1 MKAVMLN
8 VLDLRFPA
16 ANLSAYKCTQL
27 SPSLFRADSETV
39 HARENR
45 TDDVINSERTQ
56 NISIYVGLVAASVIL
71 SLTRTLLFFHIL
83 INSSQH
89 LHNTMF
95 AAILRAPIY
104 FFDSN
109 PIGKL

>member
-1 MKAVMLN
+1 MLN
-8 VLDLRFPA
+8 VLDLRFPS
-16 ANLSAYKCTQL
+16 ANLSIPKHTQL
-27 SPSLFRADSETV
+27 SSSLSRADSETIHV
-39 HARENR
+39 RENS

-71 SLTRTLLFFHIL
+71 SLTRALLFFHIL

-95 AAILRAPIY
+95 AAVLRAPIY

-109 PIGKL
+109 PVGKL